1 MQPSLP
7 HPSAAPKG
15 GSGEIPTLCVSN
27 AVDTLRGIAQRAPEA
42 EAEAI
47 ISSCFAQQDQA
58 IFWRPAEKLIIT
70 STPITG
76 LDWQAEFL
84 GLRGIQND
92 SPHSSSGSL
101 FADILY
107 DLRLMARIARHAG
120 EGRRLRL
127 IPHTT
132 TPDLWT
138 FAAAMRR
145 NFDVTVELPESSEDQ
160 GLRDLLDTK
169 SGLRDLAAGAG
180 LADGPC
186 RVAQGEHCRD
196 TRQVVAAV
204 AEMQAAGRS
213 CIVKADKGE
222 ASVGLLLFQ
231 PGDSEDKI
239 IRALEESPFYGDDLI
254 VVEEYITGE
263 GVVFP
268 SVEYIVP
275 DTDGAPYLTHACEML
290 FDGPTRLMGNVTSGS
305 LVHQAWHRH
314 LLAGGQAI
322 AEELQRRGFR
332 GHFGIDAVA
341 RADGE
346 VFMLDLNARRTGS
359 THLHDFGLQFFGP
372 GYLTSWTVGNFDF
385 PGLPEGLTVKEVVSL
400 LGPLVRSPLHARS
413 GVVPCELSGLAKGR
427 FGTVIYAS
435 SMAEFHHLVRQ
446 VHERIQQG

>member
-1 MQPSLP
+1 
-7 HPSAAPKG
+7 
-15 GSGEIPTLCVSN
+15 
-27 AVDTLRGIAQRAPEA
+27 
-42 EAEAI
+42 
-47 ISSCFAQQDQA
+47 
-58 IFWRPAEKLIIT
+58 
-70 STPITG
+70 
-76 LDWQAEFL
+76 
-84 GLRGIQND
+84 
-92 SPHSSSGSL
+92 
-101 FADILY
+101 
-107 DLRLMARIARHAG
+107 
-120 EGRRLRL
+120 
-127 IPHTT
+127 
-132 TPDLWT
+132 
-138 FAAAMRR
+138 
-145 NFDVTVELPESSEDQ
+145 
-160 GLRDLLDTK
+160 
-169 SGLRDLAAGAG
+169 
-180 LADGPC
+180 
-186 RVAQGEHCRD
+186 
-196 TRQVVAAV
+196 
-204 AEMQAAGRS
+204 MQAAGRS

-275 DTDGAPYLTHACEML
+275 DTDGAPYLTHTCEML

-322 AEELQRRGFR
+322 AEELQRRGYR

-372 GYLTSWTVGNFDF
+372 EYLTSRTFGNFDF
-385 PGLPEGLTVKEVVSL
+385 PGLPEGLTVKEVLSL

-413 GVVPCELSGLAKGR
+413 GLVPCELSGLAKGR

-435 SMAEFHHLVRQ
+435 SMTEFHHLVRQ